1 MTRKNSR
8 PTEQSRGL
16 LPQRIPLSPSA
27 MAEDNPKQK
36 CALLMMKL
44 QSPLPNFI

>member
-1 MTRKNSR
+1 MNSR
-8 PTEQSRGL
+8 PTEQGRGL

-36 CALLMMKL
+36 NAR
-44 QSPLPNFI
+44 F